1 MLNLLLSCNLP
12 DEEIERVLDLSKEC
26 TRIFSDNNIKKIIQ
40 TLSSFLT
47 NTFKIDDKEEDLS
60 MKRQVVVVKIL
71 KAKKEEP
78 EGEYTFAN
86 NDCYPQSSEDES
98 GNNLLNLEDIV
109 SQDKNDTKN
118 PREEIIEKKV
128 VKIAPKV
135 KCDLCEKMVA
145 RRRLK
150 VHIRRVHTDTRAP
163 CPLCGKMIRKHAI
176 GEHVKKHTE
185 VLKCQDCDFSTNVKG
200 SLLGHISRNHQQRKF
215 ECEICGKLFGT
226 GNDLNCHRLNLHGDK
241 KSCPSCPFQTSNV
254 DVLQRHII
262 SHHSSSVLFS
272 CVFCSFETGESHE
285 LQSHLGSQHPDK
297 DTSAVNVIGARN
309 IVKASKPKK
318 AQTGKSTT
326 VYRCEYQDCDYTVRD
341 KGSLYRHV
349 EKKHLN
355 ILYNCDFCDHV
366 TGLKASLK
374 THKLRKHPDQFKIY
388 SCHLCSFKSQSKDL
402 IQKHMSGPKHSM

>member
-1 MLNLLLSCNLP
+1 MGT
-12 DEEIERVLDLSKEC
+12 RRAC
-26 TRIFSDNNIKKIIQ
+26 TGCTGIFPEDGNNSKKIIQ
-40 TLSSFLT
+40 TLSSIL
-47 NTFKIDDKEEDLS
+47 NETFNINNKEVDLNV
-60 MKRQVVVVKIL
+60 KRQVVVVKIL

-98 GNNLLNLEDIV
+98 GNNQLNLEDIV

-135 KCDLCEKMVA
+135 KCDLCEKMVSQG
-145 RRRLK
+145 RLK

-163 CPLCGKMIRKHAI
+163 CPLCGKMIREHMMS
-176 GEHVKKHTE
+176 EHVKRHNE
-185 VLKCQDCDFSTNVKG
+185 VFKCQDCDFSTNVKG

-297 DTSAVNVIGARN
+297 DTSALNVNSARN
-309 IVKASKPKK
+309 IVKASKPKRAK
-318 AQTGKSTT
+318 TEKSTT
-326 VYRCEYQDCDYTVRD
+326 VYRCEYQGCDYTARD
-341 KGSLYRHV
+341 KRYLNRHV

-355 ILYNCDFCDHV
+355 ILYNCEFCDHV

-374 THKLRKHPDQFKIY
+374 IHKLRKHPDQFKIY

-402 IQKHMSGPKHSM
+402 LQKHMSGPKHSM